1 MAAEEEARRGGFDER
16 SRGRARRG
24 DRRERGGIGSR
35 ERRDRREREAGA
47 RCGQLSL
54 YASRAPLPA
63 SPCRLARRGGPTD
76 PLRDPRPRPLEP
88 ASHLSPIS
96 FRSARIFFSS
106 SPSPSRDRSEELAVP
121 RVLSLA
127 LAPCSTKC
135 PLPSTRALFDEMP
148 RRSQGASRASE
159 RPLPSPRALFDE
171 IPSRSPRAL
180 CGHRRGTPR
189 PSRPVRRNFEPI
201 AQGAPRATERDRS
214 IVEASRGIPVVFSLE
229 KPKVKLLPFKISA
242 TEEENPLVY
251 QSLVVIKAGRCG
263 IL

>member
-1 MAAEEEARRGGFDER
+1 
-16 SRGRARRG
+16 
-24 DRRERGGIGSR
+24 
-35 ERRDRREREAGA
+35 
-47 RCGQLSL
+47 
-54 YASRAPLPA
+54 
-63 SPCRLARRGGPTD
+63 
-76 PLRDPRPRPLEP
+76 
-88 ASHLSPIS
+88 
-96 FRSARIFFSS
+96 
-106 SPSPSRDRSEELAVP
+106 
-121 RVLSLA
+121 
-127 LAPCSTKC
+127 
-135 PLPSTRALFDEMP
+135 MP

-214 IVEASRGIPVVFSLE
+214 IVEASRFRLRKDYGIDRGIPVVFSLE